1 MCVGKR
7 FTLTLGQRNH
17 APLRNPTKVYTQ
29 RRRERVSQRIRTYT
43 NDNLAC
49 NVLGRILGY
58 MKNVDYVSIL
68 LGLAIIGFW
77 FTVFAMSIAQ

>member
-1 MCVGKR
+1 MCNNKGGV
-7 FTLTLGQRNH
+7 LTLSARSH

-29 RRRERVSQRIRTYT
+29 RRHKHVSQRIRTYT

-58 MKNVDYVSIL
+58 MKNVDIVSIL
-68 LGLAIIGFW
+68 LGSGVITFYVLVYWMA
-77 FTVFAMSIAQ
+77 TS